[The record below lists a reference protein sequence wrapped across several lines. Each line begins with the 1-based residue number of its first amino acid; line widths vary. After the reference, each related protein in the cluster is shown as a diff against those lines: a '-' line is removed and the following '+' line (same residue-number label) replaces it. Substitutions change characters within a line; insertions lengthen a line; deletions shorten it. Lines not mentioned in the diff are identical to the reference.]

1 MKLVIK
7 MILTLSIIGI
17 ISGSLLS
24 ELSGWAEPK
33 IAAHRLEDTKKAIFL
48 VQPSANGYK
57 KIESISFDI
66 YEVSNRDS
74 LIGYALP
81 YSGSGFQ
88 GNIRLMIGLDCDLK
102 KITGM
107 RVLEQVETPGLGTK
121 VTEESFTNQF
131 IGLVTEPI
139 IKCIKGAKATNTN
152 EVEAITGATISS
164 KAVLRIINDGLSEL
178 RSLKKEGKL
187 QWKILV

>member
-1 MKLVIK
+1 MKLAIQ
-7 MILTLSIIGI
+7 MIITLSIIGI

-33 IAAHRLEDTKKAIFL
+33 IAAHRKAATEKAIFI
-48 VQPSANGYK
+48 VQPTGDAYK
-57 KIESISFDI
+57 KIESVKFDI
-66 YEVSNRDS
+66 FQVSIGDS

-88 GNIRLMIGLDCDLK
+88 GNIRLMIGLDYNLE

-107 RVLEQVETPGLGTK
+107 QVLEQVETPGLGTK
-121 VTEESFTNQF
+121 VTEKFFTDQF
-131 IGLVTEPI
+131 INI
-139 IKCIKGAKATNTN
+139 ITNPLLECIKGAKPTKDNQ
-152 EVEAITGATISS
+152 VEAITGATISS
-164 KAVLRIINDGLSEL
+164 KAVLRIVNDGLSEL

-187 QWKILV
+187 

>member
-1 MKLVIK
+1 
-7 MILTLSIIGI
+7 
-17 ISGSLLS
+17 
-24 ELSGWAEPK
+24 
-33 IAAHRLEDTKKAIFL
+33 
-48 VQPSANGYK
+48 
-57 KIESISFDI
+57 
-66 YEVSNRDS
+66 
-74 LIGYALP
+74 
-81 YSGSGFQ
+81 
-88 GNIRLMIGLDCDLK
+88 MIGLDCDLK

-187 QWKILV
+187 Q

>member
-1 MKLVIK
+1 MKLTIK
-7 MILTLSIIGI
+7 MIFTLSIIGI

-33 IAAHRLEDTKKAIFL
+33 IAEHRLADTKKAIYL
-48 VQPSANGYK
+48 VQPKANSYK
-57 KIESISFDI
+57 KIELLDFELYQVSTCDSI
-66 YEVSNRDS
+66 
-74 LIGYALP
+74 IGYAMP

-121 VTEESFTNQF
+121 VAEEFFTNQF
-131 IGLVTEPI
+131 IDLVTDPLI
-139 IKCIKGAKATNTN
+139 VCIKGAKASKVN

-164 KAVLRIINDGLSEL
+164 KAVLRIVNEGLSEL

-187 QWKILV
+187 Q